1 MNVTLARK
9 RRGWLELT
17 QAEVGRR
24 VGVSRHVIGTWES
37 GLREPSASE
46 LVAWAKALELEPIEL
61 LTEPESEGVAS

>member
-24 VGVSRHVIGTWES
+24 VGVSRYVIGTWET
-37 GLREPSASE
+37 GRREPSASE
-46 LVAWAKALELEPIEL
+46 LVAWARALELDPAEL
-61 LTEPESEGVAS
+61 LAEPEEAAVS